1 MLYSAVATMRTRSA
15 FVPAVL
21 LLVSLASWAQA
32 PPDDLQQRFAD
43 ANKKFAAGD
52 FEGVLS
58 LLESFKT
65 DPTTPPPILA
75 LLSGAY
81 IELGRFKD
89 AQTLLDPLV
98 SEGLGGPAILINA
111 ARAAFALGEDD
122 KGEIYL
128 KRAVERAPQ
137 SRAARALGLRY
148 GRGGRVQEAYD
159 LLQPWAQAHPE
170 DLEVRLAAAFCAVE
184 LGRTSDADQLL
195 AKVPDDNAQGR
206 LLRARLLLKSGAP
219 QATITML
226 SPMEA
231 APPQEIER
239 DLRWVLGEARL
250 EVGQAAGAVSVLE
263 GHTGDD
269 PVLVLLLAQA
279 YQQTG
284 APDKVLTTLKPFM
297 DKLPEP
303 SAAEASQRS
312 LQAALALE
320 YGRALV
326 TSGRFPEAVTILEKA
341 TTLDPTNAPAWQSY
355 GQALAGA
362 GRRDEAQKALAKFQ
376 EVSQSAPKKD
386 LATPP

>member
-1 MLYSAVATMRTRSA
+1 MRYRRTA
-15 FVPAVL
+15 FTLAL
-21 LLVSLASWAQA
+21 LLASLTSWAQA
-32 PPDDLQQRFAD
+32 PPDDLQKPFAE
-43 ANKKFAAGD
+43 ANQKFAAGD
-52 FEGVLS
+52 FEGVLKV
-58 LLESFKT
+58 LEPFKS
-65 DPTTPPPILA
+65 DPTLPPPILA

-89 AQTLLDPLV
+89 AQSLLDPLV
-98 SEGLGGPAILINA
+98 SKGLGGPAIFINA

-128 KRAVERAPQ
+128 KRAVERSPQ

-148 GRGGRVQEAYD
+148 GRQGRVQDAYD
-159 LLQPWAQAHPE
+159 LLKPWTQAHPD

-184 LGRTSDADQLL
+184 LGRNSEADQLL
-195 AKVPDDNAQGR
+195 ANVPEDNAHGR

-219 QATITML
+219 QGAITML
-226 SPMEA
+226 APMEA
-231 APPQEIER
+231 APPKEIER

-250 EVGQAAGAVSVLE
+250 QVGQAAAAVAVLE
-263 GHTGDD
+263 GHTGED

-279 YQQTG
+279 YQQSG
-284 APDKVLTTLKPFM
+284 APEKVLATLKPII
-297 DKLPEP
+297 DKLPDP
-303 SAAEASQRS
+303 SSVEAEKRS
-312 LQAALALE
+312 LPAALALE

-326 TSGRFPEAVTILEKA
+326 TSGRFPEAVTVLEKA
-341 TTLDPTNAPAWQSY
+341 TSLDPANAPAWQSY

-362 GRRDEAQKALAKFQ
+362 GRREEAQRALAKFQ

>member
-1 MLYSAVATMRTRSA
+1 MRYRSRLLAV
-15 FVPAVL
+15 VL
-21 LLVSLASWAQA
+21 LLISFSSWAQA
-32 PPDDLQQRFAD
+32 PPDDLQKPFAE
-43 ANKKFAAGD
+43 ANQKFAAGD
-52 FEGVLS
+52 FQGVLNV
-58 LLESFKT
+58 LEPFKS
-65 DPTTPPPILA
+65 DPTIPPPILA

-89 AQTLLDPLV
+89 AQALLDPLV
-98 SEGLGGPAILINA
+98 SKGLGGPAIFINA
-111 ARAAFALGEDD
+111 ARAAFALKEDD

-128 KRAVERAPQ
+128 KRAVERSPQ

-148 GRGGRVQEAYD
+148 GRQGKVQEAYD

-184 LGRTSDADQLL
+184 LGRSSEAEQLL
-195 AKVPDDNAQGR
+195 AKVPDDNPQGR

-219 QATITML
+219 QGAITML
-226 SPMEA
+226 APMEA

-250 EVGQAAGAVSVLE
+250 QVGQAAGAVAVLE

-269 PVLVLLLAQA
+269 PALVLLLAQA
-279 YQQTG
+279 YQQNG
-284 APDKVLTTLKPFM
+284 APEKVLAALKPLM
-297 DKLPEP
+297 DNLPDPSSVEP
-303 SAAEASQRS
+303 AKRS
-312 LQAALALE
+312 LHAALALE

-326 TSGRFPEAVTILEKA
+326 TSGRFPDAVAILEKA
-341 TTLDPTNAPAWQSY
+341 TALDPANAQAWQSY

-362 GRRDEAQKALAKFQ
+362 GRREEAQKALAKFQ
-376 EVSQSAPKKD
+376 EVSQSATKKD